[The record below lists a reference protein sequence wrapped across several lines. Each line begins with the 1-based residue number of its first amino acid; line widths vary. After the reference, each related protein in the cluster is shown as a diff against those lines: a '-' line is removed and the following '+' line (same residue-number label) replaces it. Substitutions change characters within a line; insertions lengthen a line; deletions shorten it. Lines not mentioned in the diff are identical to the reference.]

1 MPPYVAE
8 FESVAD
14 AWDDAD
20 GPLRKAH
27 AWLEQLRAELP
38 TDSPPADLDERCR
51 KAEQALSAVLKAGAF
66 LARYRMLTVR
76 NIAVEAPRFEAVTYE
91 LDMGPLNATDNSTL
105 SLYQDAAHRRKTC
118 YGNSHSVVLA
128 RDEEKLD
135 DCLNLS
141 PFVIDKNTFVSVKK
155 SETTDKDRLAHIF
168 VLSYEENGRL
178 VYLAVEHGLSYALAN
193 DRDRIHTDMTR
204 EDFTE
209 GRNLIPSARAA
220 ETFDLD
226 ASFGVE
232 PHVQVD
238 SQVKVFQQLRDQFD
252 AFIADLR
259 TSP

>member
-1 MPPYVAE
+1 
-8 FESVAD
+8 
-14 AWDDAD
+14 
-20 GPLRKAH
+20 
-27 AWLEQLRAELP
+27 
-38 TDSPPADLDERCR
+38 
-51 KAEQALSAVLKAGAF
+51 
-66 LARYRMLTVR
+66 
-76 NIAVEAPRFEAVTYE
+76 
-91 LDMGPLNATDNSTL
+91 
-105 SLYQDAAHRRKTC
+105 
-118 YGNSHSVVLA
+118 VLA

-193 DRDRIHTDMTR
+193 DRDHIHTDMTR